1 MNITAH
7 VSATRSGT
15 PSLELRDGDLIVA
28 KMYASVDGKLI
39 RVVFPE
45 LKDKWQAMI
54 SVENK
59 IVEFSRSGEYPDSV
73 HVRPAPSSVACS
85 VKGCE
90 DEASFIIHKTAFCM
104 RHRI

>member
-1 MNITAH
+1 MIF
-7 VSATRSGT
+7 
-15 PSLELRDGDLIVA
+15 SLTTTKTGQPCVEMHDGKLLIA
-28 KMYASVDGKLI
+28 KMYPSADGQII
-39 RVVFPE
+39 RIFFSE
-45 LKDKWQAMI
+45 LHDKWQAMI

-73 HVRPAPSSVACS
+73 HVRPAPAEVKCS
-85 VKGCE
+85 VKDCE